1 MTTPD
6 SALPTPVDWRNLIQA
21 GRDLINPQQL
31 GRLPTDE
38 HVRRAVSN
46 IYYALFHALAES
58 NASAL
63 IGPPGDALTAAAW
76 SRVYRGL
83 DHNAARRELQ
93 RHRHEFSTES
103 RRFADVFADMQQLRH
118 AADYDHS
125 AVIPINQV
133 SARLDDTEGTI
144 LDYLQSA
151 LSERIYI
158 ATLTLIRPR

>member
-6 SALPTPVDWRNLIQA
+6 SVPPTPVDWRNLIQA
-21 GRDLINPQQL
+21 GRDLLNPQQL

-63 IGPPGDALTAAAW
+63 IGSPGDALTAIAW

-83 DHNAARRELQ
+83 DHTTARRELL
-93 RHRHEFSTES
+93 RHRQEFSIQA
-103 RRFADVFADMQQLRH
+103 RDFADAFADMQQLRH
-118 AADYDHS
+118 TADYDHN
-125 AVIPINQV
+125 AAITINEV
-133 SARLDDTEGTI
+133 STWLDDAEGTI
-144 LDYLQSA
+144 LNYLQSA

>member
-6 SALPTPVDWRNLIQA
+6 SAPPTPVDWRNLIQA
-21 GRDLINPQQL
+21 GRDLLNPQQL

-63 IGPPGDALTAAAW
+63 IGSPHDALTAIAW

-83 DHNAARRELQ
+83 DHTTARRELL
-93 RHRHEFSTES
+93 RHRQEFSVQA
-103 RRFADVFADMQQLRH
+103 RDFADAFADMQQFRH
-118 AADYDHS
+118 TADYDHN

-144 LDYLQSA
+144 LNYLQAA

>member
-6 SALPTPVDWRNLIQA
+6 SAPPTSVDWRNLLQA
-21 GRDLINPQQL
+21 GRDLLIPQQL

-83 DHNAARRELQ
+83 DHTTARRELL
-93 RHRHEFSTES
+93 RHRQEISIQA
-103 RRFADVFADMQQLRH
+103 RDFANAFADMQQLRH
-118 AADYDHS
+118 TADYDHN
-125 AVIPINQV
+125 AVITINEA
-133 SARLDDTEGTI
+133 STWLDDTEGTI
-144 LDYLQSA
+144 LNYLQSA

>member
-1 MTTPD
+1 MTMPH
-6 SALPTPVDWRNLIQA
+6 SAPPTPVDWRNLIQA
-21 GRDLINPQQL
+21 GRDLLNTQQL
-31 GRLPTDE
+31 GRPPTDE

-76 SRVYRGL
+76 SRIYRGL
-83 DHNAARRELQ
+83 DHTTARRELL
-93 RHRHEFSTES
+93 RHRQEFSVQA
-103 RRFADVFADMQQLRH
+103 RAFANAFADMQQLRH
-118 AADYDHS
+118 AADYDHN

-133 SARLDDTEGTI
+133 SARLDEAEAII
-144 LDYLQSA
+144 LDYMQSA